1 MTLRDRGIIAILSVA
16 LVALS
21 GVTLASSFEP
31 DDSGPGGQP
40 SGLPGIRPYVEGVLG
55 HATDASPFGARSP
68 ADRDLVALLFRG
80 LVRLGPG
87 NSIVPDLAS
96 RWEVDPS
103 GATWTFHLR
112 PNLFWD
118 DGAPLT
124 SDDVVFTLS
133 VLSDP
138 SYTGPGAAS
147 WREVTASALDP
158 ETVVLTLDTPLAGFL
173 QAATQ
178 PIAPAHLLDGID
190 PAALPNDPFG
200 RAPVGSGPFRLTSL
214 DATQATLEPAVAQ
227 ETGPEGGGGPN
238 FATPKPTDALAT
250 PARTR
255 PPDAAVPY
263 LDGIQ
268 FRFFDGIDQL
278 LAAWGAGE
286 LDAASGLGPADA
298 VALASDGEAQVLR
311 YPGTTLLAVDLDL
324 RPARPEFRDPKVR
337 RALLQA
343 INRDAIVAQV
353 LAGLGVRADSL
364 IPPSA
369 TMVSAFSPTPIAYD
383 PGLAQKAL
391 AAAGWKRARD
401 SWIPKGA
408 KAALTIEVLAPEEA
422 ANPVAFET
430 AQAVVADWRAIG
442 LDATLAALPATELL
456 GDRLHPGGYQTAVVP
471 LAIGLDPDLYPLLA
485 SSQTRGGGANISGL
499 QDPSLDA
506 LLSAARAPGSDAV
519 RLAAWKALESR
530 LDASLYILPIAF
542 RDEYVV
548 LRNTV
553 TGPTPRPV
561 STSGDRFWDV
571 LTWRLLVG
579 R

>member
-1 MTLRDRGIIAILSVA
+1 MTLRDRGLIAILAVA
-16 LVALS
+16 LVTLS

-31 DDSGPGGQP
+31 DDAGPGAGA
-40 SGLPGIRPYVEGVLG
+40 SGVPTRPYVEGVLG
-55 HATDASPFGARSP
+55 QATNASPFGARSP
-68 ADRDLVALLFRG
+68 ADRDIVALLFRG
-80 LVRLGPG
+80 LVRLGP
-87 NSIVPDLAS
+87 NETVVPDLAS

-103 GATWTFHLR
+103 GGVWTFHLR

-147 WREVTASALDP
+147 WREVTASASDLS
-158 ETVVLTLDTPLAGFL
+158 TVVLTLDTPLAGFL

-190 PAALPNDPFG
+190 PAELPNDEFG
-200 RAPVGSGPFRLTSL
+200 RNPVGSGPFRLTVLNGSE
-214 DATQATLEPAVAQ
+214 ARLEPIGASDL
-227 ETGPEGGGGPN
+227 GSGEGSGPN
-238 FATPKPTDALAT
+238 FATPRPTDPLAT
-250 PARTR
+250 PARTK
-255 PPDAAVPY
+255 PADAAVPY

-268 FRFFDGIDQL
+268 FRFFDGMDEL
-278 LAAWGAGE
+278 LADWTAGQ
-286 LDAASGLGPADA
+286 LDAASGIAPSDA
-298 VALASDGEAQVLR
+298 VAMASDGDATVLR
-311 YPGTTLLAVDLDL
+311 YPGTTLLAIDLDL
-324 RPARPEFRDPKVR
+324 RPQRPEFRDPAVR

-369 TMVSAFSPTPIAYD
+369 SMAQAFSPTPVAYD
-383 PGLAQKAL
+383 AGAAEKAL
-391 AAAGWKRARD
+391 MAAGWTRGPE
-401 SWIPKGA
+401 SWVPKGA
-408 KAALTIEVLAPEEA
+408 KTALSIGVLAPEQV
-422 ANPVAFET
+422 ANPVAYET
-430 AQAVVADWRAIG
+430 AKAAVADWRAIG
-442 LDATLAALPATELL
+442 LDARLTALPAAELL
-456 GDRLHPGGYQTAVVP
+456 GERLHPGGFQSAVLP

-485 SSQTRGGGANISGL
+485 SSQTRGGGANVSGL
-499 QDPSLDA
+499 QDPSLDQ
-506 LLSAARAPGSDAV
+506 LLSAARAPGADAA

-530 LDASLYILPIAF
+530 LDSSFYILPIAF
-542 RDEYVV
+542 RAEYVV

-561 STSGDRFWDV
+561 STSGDRFYDV

>member
-1 MTLRDRGIIAILSVA
+1 MTLRDRGLIAVLAVA
-16 LVALS
+16 LVTLS
-21 GVTLASSFEP
+21 GVTLAASFVP
-31 DDSGPGGQP
+31 DDEGHGGQP
-40 SGLPGIRPYVEGVLG
+40 SGLPGVRPYVEGVLG
-55 HATDASPFGARSP
+55 HATNASPFGARSP

-87 NSIVPDLAS
+87 NTVVPDLAN

-103 GATWTFHLR
+103 GGVWTFHLR
-112 PNLFWD
+112 PNLTWD
-118 DGAPLT
+118 DGEPLT

-147 WREVTASALDP
+147 WREVTASAPDP
-158 ETVVLTLDTPLAGFL
+158 QTVVLTLDTPLAGFL

-190 PAALPNDPFG
+190 PAELPDDDFG
-200 RAPVGSGPFRLTSL
+200 RSPVGSGAFRLTLL
-214 DATQATLEPAVAQ
+214 DSNQATLEPVEAG
-227 ETGPEGGGGPN
+227 ELNGGGEIPN
-238 FATPKPTDALAT
+238 FETPRATDSLAT
-250 PARTR
+250 PGRTR

-263 LDGIQ
+263 LAGMR
-268 FRFFDGIDQL
+268 FRFFDGIDAL
-278 LAAWGAGE
+278 SAAWQAGE
-286 LDAASGLGPADA
+286 LDAVSGLGPVDA
-298 VALASDGEAQVLR
+298 VALASGGEGRVLR

-324 RPARPEFRDPKVR
+324 RPARPEFHDPVVR

-364 IPPSA
+364 VPPSA
-369 TMVSAFSPTPIAYD
+369 AVAAAFTPTPVAYD
-383 PGLAQKAL
+383 PAAAQKAL
-391 AAAGWKRARD
+391 TGAGWKKGPA
-401 SWIPKGA
+401 SWVPKGA
-408 KAALTIEVLAPEEA
+408 KDPLSIEILAPEQA

-442 LDATLAALPATELL
+442 LDASVTALPATELL
-456 GDRLHPGGYQTAVVP
+456 GERLHPGGFQAAVLP

-485 SSQTRGGGANISGL
+485 SPQTRGGGANVSGL
-499 QDPSLDA
+499 QDLSLDK
-506 LLSAARAPGSDAV
+506 LLSAARAPAAEAA
-519 RLAAWKALESR
+519 RLAAWKALEIR
-530 LDASLYILPIAF
+530 LDQNTYILPIAF

-548 LRNTV
+548 LRDTV

-571 LTWRLLVG
+571 LTWRLLDG